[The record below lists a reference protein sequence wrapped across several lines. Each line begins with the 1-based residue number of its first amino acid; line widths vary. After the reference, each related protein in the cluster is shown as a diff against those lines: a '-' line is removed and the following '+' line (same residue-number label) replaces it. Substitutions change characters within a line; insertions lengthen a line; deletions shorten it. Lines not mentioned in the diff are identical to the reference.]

1 MDSESLLKKISIR
14 GRFAFGVKVL
24 EQYTQD
30 NYLIDDWLDRLFE
43 TLREFTILKKLDK
56 WDKKIGEFEN
66 ELKNQSFESNLSCLI
81 ENIIQIGTNGL
92 YGGLGEYSSETLTP
106 TLKILEIANKD
117 LTRVPNLK
125 KFEFSKFS
133 EHNGWGK
140 PFDVYK
146 LENVW

>member
-92 YGGLGEYSSETLTP
+92 YGGL
-106 TLKILEIANKD
+106 
-117 LTRVPNLK
+117 
-125 KFEFSKFS
+125 
-133 EHNGWGK
+133 
-140 PFDVYK
+140 
-146 LENVW
+146 